1 MKKVFGGLL
10 MGCGILVAGLSGLC
24 TLLAAGSALVGSSSS
39 QEMMSIVPAALIFG
53 GIPLLIGLGIAYGG
67 RALIRSAKEDASTR
81 AYPSAPEAPP
91 QVVTPAKPPATP
103 NVDAPAE
110 DMD

>member
-1 MKKVFGGLL
+1 MEKVFGGLL

-24 TLLAAGSALVGSSSS
+24 TLLAAGSALVGSTSS

-67 RALIRSAKEDASTR
+67 RALIRSAREDETR
-81 AYPSAPEAPP
+81 SPYPSAPDTPP
-91 QVVTPAKPPATP
+91 QEVTPARPPVLP

-110 DMD
+110 DKD